1 QNATV
6 LRNVRIEPGEL
17 GAVWVTGSEDASVVL
32 DTVVDQVIEGV
43 AVREKF
49 VIVPVYNDTKEEI
62 KFEKHQNIGSWK
74 LVDGSVNGV
83 SSGGG
88 EESPRCRRVEAQ
100 GEHEWE
106 AIMEKLIK
114 NRGEAIG
121 KQKGDKELRNKE
133 EVAVEKSEG
142 KEKWKKMQEEEEW
155 VVELVRKWREVE
167 HGKGEKTEIVKI
179 PDSTKKYSM
188 ADVIVEEGILY
199 LTGRDHERRLY
210 VPRRERLRLVKEIHE
225 SVLVGHVGVQKLLEL
240 VEKEY
245 VWGSMN
251 KDVAK
256 EIVNERLQGEREKM
270 KIEYDKKREGN
281 KVNEPRVGDRV
292 YAFRERNGEKT
303 SKLRIWIVIDEKS
316 PLHWMH
322 ACPECNRE
330 GREAGSLG
338 EECPPAYRHLPIK
351 RVIELAVLIR
361 VVKLD
366 KMTPSRAHKILED
379 TKRDEKTDVSEH
391 LKEAYRSSLGE
402 RVEETTGY
410 GTVILQKGLKNA
422 PQGKSDS
429 VHWEWY
435 AEVTV
440 EWRALLEHLRNRE
453 KKVKIVMILWPR
465 SESRGRR
472 NELWAYIKQVTE
484 CTAWEVVVIREPSGM
499 DTEHD
504 YEEQL
509 TEMAAEVTERGDIR
523 VLLNECAFVTDGYPI
538 SSLHLSHPHLTRSD
552 WERAAGVWRYSGR
565 WIPPP
570 RMVQQKRIEADW
582 NTPNKKE
589 SSRELHMSIEKMRE
603 ELRKKREERMKETV
617 CHECHLKGHF
627 ARNC

>member
-1 QNATV
+1 MDRGDKRREEVNSFWEEEQKLIQGTKCKSV
-6 LRNVRIEPGEL
+6 DEILTKMSKLEESVRVHKEVI
-17 GAVWVTGSEDASVVL
+17 ASVCR
-32 DTVVDQVIEGV
+32 DEGV
-43 AVREKF
+43 KSLPELLMKMEAERTARREEQER
-49 VIVPVYNDTKEEI
+49 YGGQGGDMRSEQWEELR
-62 KFEKHQNIGSWK
+62 E
-74 LVDGSVNGV
+74 
-83 SSGGG
+83 
-88 EESPRCRRVEAQ
+88 
-100 GEHEWE
+100 
-106 AIMEKLIK
+106 IMEL
-114 NRGEAIG
+114 
-121 KQKGDKELRNKE
+121 D
-133 EVAVEKSEG
+133 
-142 KEKWKKMQEEEEW
+142 EEETPVGKW
-155 VVELVRKWREVE
+155 NELSENMQALSSQLEALNVSDRQKSDRLEAYEQDMARARMKILNLEREVE
-167 HGKGEKTEIVKI
+167 ELTTKAENLEVEGIVERENLEVAQRDAKKWKRFKAILPKGEECDAGGETTFLHGTEIK
-179 PDSTKKYSM
+179 
-188 ADVIVEEGILY
+188 
-199 LTGRDHERRLY
+199 
-210 VPRRERLRLVKEIHE
+210 
-225 SVLVGHVGVQKLLEL
+225 
-240 VEKEY
+240 
-245 VWGSMN
+245 
-251 KDVAK
+251 
-256 EIVNERLQGEREKM
+256 
-270 KIEYDKKREGN
+270 
-281 KVNEPRVGDRV
+281 
-292 YAFRERNGEKT
+292 
-303 SKLRIWIVIDEKS
+303 IVIDEKS

-330 GREAGSLG
+330 GREAGSLW
-338 EECPPAYRHLPIK
+338 EECPPPPAYRHLPIK

-379 TKRDEKTDVSEH
+379 TKRDEKTKTLGDEKIEVEECRMAVKKTCVHSRRTIEAGGKFRFVMKDVSEH

-570 RMVQQKRIEADW
+570 RMVQQRRIEADW

-627 ARNC
+627 ARNCPNQKYDPEEPSFDREDTRIRRGRRNLEEGDEEEEKTPKRFKPS